1 MLRAGPEPL
10 MVAPRDLGPV
20 SIFNA
25 LLSFL
30 ALLLPMHASRP
41 VLFTD
46 RKHEATVY
54 CEMSVINVGQS
65 PHAT

>member
-10 MVAPRDLGPV
+10 MATPGDLGPV

-30 ALLLPMHASRP
+30 ALLLPMHASLP
-41 VLFTD
+41 AL
-46 RKHEATVY
+46 
-54 CEMSVINVGQS
+54 N
-65 PHAT
+65 